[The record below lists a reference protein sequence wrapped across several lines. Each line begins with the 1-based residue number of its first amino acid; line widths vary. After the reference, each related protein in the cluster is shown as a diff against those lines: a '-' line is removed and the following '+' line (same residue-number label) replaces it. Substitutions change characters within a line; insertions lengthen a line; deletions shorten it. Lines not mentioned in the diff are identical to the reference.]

1 MLHVHY
7 LEDFDRPELEPFKTL
22 RRRKDMERLD
32 RFVVEGDKCVR
43 RLLDSRVPYQI
54 ESLML
59 TPEWLLKLRGELEVR
74 PEDIHAYVAGHR
86 AIEEFTGFTV
96 YQDIKVTAR
105 VVENRTLQSV
115 MEKARRPWLFVA
127 CDGLANAE
135 NMGTVIRNT
144 AAFGG
149 HGLIVGETSTSP
161 LLTRT
166 IRASMG
172 TVFELPFVHEE
183 NLVNALKDLK
193 WQGTRI
199 VGAHAHAKQ
208 KTIGEVDFRGDVCLV
223 FGSEGHGLSP
233 KVEAVCDDL
242 AIIPMAPRV
251 DSLNVGSAV
260 SVFLYEAVR
269 QRGKTI

>member
-1 MLHVHY
+1 MLHIHY

-22 RRRKDMERLD
+22 RRRKDMERMD
-32 RFVVEGDKCVR
+32 RFVVEGDKVVR
-43 RLLDSRVPYQI
+43 RLLDSRVPYEI
-54 ESLML
+54 ESLLL
-59 TPEWLLKLRGELEVR
+59 TPEWLLRLRSELEVR
-74 PEDIHAYVAGHR
+74 PEEIHAYVAEHQ

-105 VVENRTLQSV
+105 VLHGHTMQSV
-115 MEKARRPWLFVA
+115 SAQSPRPWLFVA

-149 HGLIVGETSTSP
+149 HALIVGETSVSP
-161 LLTRT
+161 LITRT

-193 WQGTRI
+193 WHGTRI
-199 VGAHAHAKQ
+199 VGAHAHTEQ
-208 KTIGEVDFRGDVCLV
+208 KTIASVDFRGDVCLV

-233 KVEAVCDDL
+233 KVKAVCDDL
-242 AIIPMAPRV
+242 VLIPMAGRV
-251 DSLNVGSAV
+251 DSLNVGS
-260 SVFLYEAVR
+260 SVAIFLYEAAR
-269 QRGKTI
+269 QRGKM

>member
-1 MLHVHY
+1 MLHIHY
-7 LEDFDRPELEPFKTL
+7 LEDFDRPELAPFKTL

-32 RFVVEGDKCVR
+32 QFVVEGDKCVR

-59 TPEWLLKLRGELEVR
+59 TPEWLLRLRGELEAR
-74 PEDIHAYVAGHR
+74 PEDIHAYVAGHH
-86 AIEEFTGFTV
+86 AIEEFTGFRV
-96 YQDIKVTAR
+96 NQDVKVTAR
-105 VVENRTLQSV
+105 VIEHRTLQSV
-115 MEKARRPWLFVA
+115 SSGAPQPWLLVA
-127 CDGLANAE
+127 CDGLSNAE

-149 HGLIVGETSTSP
+149 HALLVGETSTSP

-193 WQGTRI
+193 RQDVRI

-208 KTIGEVDFRGDVCLV
+208 KTIGDVDFRGDICLV

-242 AIIPMAPRV
+242 VIIPIAPRV

-260 SVFLYEAVR
+260 AVFLYEAAR
-269 QRGKTI
+269 QRGRM

>member
-1 MLHVHY
+1 MLHTHY
-7 LEDFDRPELEPFKTL
+7 LEDFDLPELEPYRTL

-32 RFVVEGDKCVR
+32 QFVAEGEKVVR
-43 RLLDSRVPYQI
+43 RLLDCRIPFQI
-54 ESLML
+54 ESLLL
-59 TPEWLLKLRGELEVR
+59 TPEWLLKLRPELDTR
-74 PEDIHAYVAGHR
+74 PEEMHAYLAEHQV
-86 AIEEFTGFTV
+86 IEEITGFTV
-96 YQDIKVTAR
+96 YQDLKIAARFLETHTMEGIRETAPH
-105 VVENRTLQSV
+105 
-115 MEKARRPWLFVA
+115 PWLFVA

-172 TVFELPFVHEE
+172 TIFDLPFVHEE

-193 WQGTRI
+193 WQGVKI
-199 VGAHAHAKQ
+199 VGAHAHDEK
-208 KTIGEVDFRGDVCLV
+208 KTIAGTNFREDVCIV

-233 KVEAVCDDL
+233 EVQAICDDL
-242 AIIPMAPRV
+242 VLIPMAGKV
-251 DSLNVGSAV
+251 DSLNVGSSVA
-260 SVFLYEAVR
+260 VFLYEIAR
-269 QRGKTI
+269 QRGSM

>member
-1 MLHVHY
+1 
-7 LEDFDRPELEPFKTL
+7 
-22 RRRKDMERLD
+22 MERLD
-32 RFVVEGDKCVR
+32 RFVAEGGKVVR
-43 RLLDSRVPYQI
+43 RLLYSRFDHVI
-54 ESLML
+54 ESLL
-59 TPEWLLKLRGELEVR
+59 ITPEWLLELRRELECR
-74 PEDIHAYVAGHR
+74 REDIDVYITDR
-86 AIEEFTGFTV
+86 RTMEEISGYTIFQGV
-96 YQDIKVTAR
+96 KLTAR
-105 VVENRTLQSV
+105 LGRKHTLESV
-115 MEKARRPWLFVA
+115 MKDTAPPRLFVA

-149 HGLIVGETSTSP
+149 HALIVGETSTSP

-172 TVFELPFVHEE
+172 TVFELPFIHEE

-208 KTIGEVDFRGDVCLV
+208 KTIGEVDFRGDVCVV

-233 KVEAVCDDL
+233 KVEAACDDL
-242 AIIPMAPRV
+242 VIIPISPHV

-260 SVFLYEAVR
+260 AVFLYEAVR
-269 QRGKTI
+269 QREIPR

>member
-7 LEDFDRPELEPFKTL
+7 LEDFDRPELEPYKTL
-22 RRRKDMERLD
+22 RRRKDMARLD
-32 RFVVEGDKCVR
+32 RFVVEGDKVVR
-43 RLLDSRVPYQI
+43 RLLDSRVPYEI
-54 ESLML
+54 ESLLL
-59 TPEWLLKLRGELEVR
+59 TPEWFQKLRCELAVR
-74 PEDIHAYVAGHR
+74 PEDIHAYVSEHR
-86 AIEEFTGFTV
+86 AIEEFTGYTV

-105 VVENRTLQSV
+105 VLTRHTFESVSAQSP
-115 MEKARRPWLFVA
+115 RPWLFVA

-149 HGLIVGETSTSP
+149 HAIFVGETSISP
-161 LLTRT
+161 LITRT

-193 WQGTRI
+193 WQGVRVI
-199 VGAHAHAKQ
+199 GAHAHTEQ
-208 KTIGEVDFRGDVCLV
+208 KTIADADFRGDVCLV

-233 KVEAVCDDL
+233 QVQAVCDDL
-242 AIIPMAPRV
+242 VLIPMAGRV
-251 DSLNVGSAV
+251 DSLNVGS
-260 SVFLYEAVR
+260 SVAIFLYEAVR
-269 QRGKTI
+269 QRRTM